1 MRQLADYITANKT
14 LLEVT
19 FADDY
24 TLLQVIARCVVHA
37 TLFMLTKP
45 LREGGEVMMI
55 FDYCII
61 SPQTCT
67 KTFTRNAPF
76 WSQNVF
82 KAFSDDL

>member
-45 LREGGEVMMI
+45 LRKGAGGDED
-55 FDYCII
+55 F
-61 SPQTCT
+61 
-67 KTFTRNAPF
+67 R
-76 WSQNVF
+76 
-82 KAFSDDL
+82 LLH

>member
-45 LREGGEVMMI
+45 LSEEGG
-55 FDYCII
+55 
-61 SPQTCT
+61 
-67 KTFTRNAPF
+67 R
-76 WSQNVF
+76 
-82 KAFSDDL
+82 